1 MRWTK
6 RHSQNAVAAKARLR
20 IARAN
25 AEPVLPSVGRCYKP
39 RRTAADFIITIKSK
53 RGERLQVSVWRF
65 NGMVILSEGIKSV
78 RQLCRGIE
86 LLITK
91 SAL

>member
-1 MRWTK
+1 MKWTK

-25 AEPVLPSVGRCYKP
+25 TKLELSDGKCFKP
-39 RRTAADFIITIKSK
+39 RIPAADFIITIKSN
-53 RGERLQVSVWRF
+53 RGERLQVSAWRF
-65 NGMVILSEGIKSV
+65 NGRVMLSDGVKSV
-78 RQLCRGIE
+78 RQFCRGLE

-91 SAL
+91 SA

>member
-20 IARAN
+20 IARAH
-25 AEPVLPSVGRCYKP
+25 AEPSWP
-39 RRTAADFIITIKSK
+39 RVKCHVPRTPAADFIITIKSK

-65 NGMVILSEGIKSV
+65 NGHVILSEGIKSV
-78 RQLCRGIE
+78 RQLCRGLE
-86 LLITK
+86 HLINK
-91 SAL
+91 SA

>member
-1 MRWTK
+1 MKWTK

-25 AEPVLPSVGRCYKP
+25 SEPDEIPTGFYTP
-39 RRTAADFIITIKSK
+39 RRPAADFIISIKSN
-53 RGERLQVSVWRF
+53 RGERLQVSAWRL
-65 NGMVILSEGIKSV
+65 NGRVILSEGIKSV

-91 SAL
+91 SA